1 MAGNLSDSV
10 VAPLFYYVLFGV
22 PGAAAYRLFNT
33 FDAMVGYHGEY
44 EYLGKVAARLDDV
57 LNLIPARVTALLII
71 VLTPLFGGNR
81 RAAWRIYRRDAH
93 KTESPNAGHPM
104 AAMAG
109 ALELRLEKVNHYVL
123 CDASQAVTPGH
134 IQQAEQM
141 VWRLGIVVMAP

>member
-57 LNLIPARVTALLII
+57 LNLITARVKALLII
-71 VLTPLFGGNR
+71 VLAPLFGSNSW
-81 RAAWRIYRRDAH
+81 AAWRIYRSDDH
-93 KTESPNAGHPM
+93 KSERPYAGSNLDTMSLSLH
-104 AAMAG
+104 
-109 ALELRLEKVNHYVL
+109 V
-123 CDASQAVTPGH
+123 
-134 IQQAEQM
+134 
-141 VWRLGIVVMAP
+141 